1 MNEESKTILKIIGIE
16 FNEISDLNGLSILRD
31 QLLSDNKYEEIK
43 KLLPELK
50 KIYSSSLM
58 TSLQRNADKSQKWP
72 LLNLVRQILSTHNYK
87 MEPIRKSDG
96 YTLEGVKKYKR
107 YFLIK
112 KKSNDNSVNLIKK
125 IDLDLHDDNE
135 DINETI
141 IENLFE
147 E

>member
-1 MNEESKTILKIIGIE
+1 
-16 FNEISDLNGLSILRD
+16 
-31 QLLSDNKYEEIK
+31 
-43 KLLPELK
+43 
-50 KIYSSSLM
+50 M

-112 KKSNDNSVNLIKK
+112 KKSNTNNSDLIKK